1 MKHHNPPSL
10 YSGTCYSSLAQ
21 NDRYLKNDHLS
32 GTGGM
37 DMCEKK
43 DFNEVTLARKC
54 GRMARLIHEYYR
66 ANAKEHGASSPLR
79 GQGRVLALL
88 SAKPETTQREL
99 SYVLD
104 MRPQSLSELL
114 FKLEE
119 KGYITR
125 EKSETDA
132 RVTVVKLTE
141 AGAAAAPDTD
151 DINRQA
157 DALSCLTDEERDQ
170 LEAIVDKVN
179 TSLVTRLVELGVD
192 PRGHKPHGH
201 GPHKGPHCGPMPG
214 PKPAPFHGPAGDC
227 GPHGMKRG
235 PWIEP
240 DGGCDNT
247 LRA

>member
-1 MKHHNPPSL
+1 
-10 YSGTCYSSLAQ
+10 
-21 NDRYLKNDHLS
+21 
-32 GTGGM
+32 
-37 DMCEKK
+37 MCEKNP
-43 DFNEVTLARKC
+43 NEISLARKC
-54 GRMARLIHEYYR
+54 GRMAHLIHEYYR
-66 ANAKEHGASSPLR
+66 ANAKERGAGNPLR

-119 KGYITR
+119 KGYVTR
-125 EKSETDA
+125 EKSADDA

-141 AGAAAAPDTD
+141 AGAAAAPDVD
-151 DINRQA
+151 GINRQA
-157 DALSCLTDEERDQ
+157 DALACLTDDEREQ

-179 TSLVTRLVELGVD
+179 ASLANRLEELGVD
-192 PRGHKPHGH
+192 PHGHKPRPHGFGHGH
-201 GPHKGPHCGPMPG
+201 GPKPGPDCGPKPAPFPG
-214 PKPAPFHGPAGDC
+214 PKPAPFPGPVGDC

-235 PWIEP
+235 PWVEP